1 MIKFTARSLAR
12 NVVGT
17 AAVAAVAVPGLA
29 IGHAEAA
36 AGYTGRVTGQQGINA
51 RQAPSTH
58 TAQGQMTG
66 TVNKRSG
73 PSTAD
78 TRIGSYAKG
87 TKVRFRCQVTDP
99 RSTATTAGTS
109 PVTARP
115 GCRPAT

>member
-12 NVVGT
+12 IVVGT

-29 IGHAEAA
+29 IGHAE
-36 AGYTGRVTGQQGINA
+36 YTGRVTGQQGVNA